1 MAAASNT
8 NGLASFSI
16 PATLAKQLDVW
27 RRRQDDLPGRAEAIR
42 RLVQIGLASAPT
54 RTPGKRA
61 SAKSTAMAGAE
72 IDRLQ
77 HGEGSTP
84 KQDADRKRRL
94 LKGPKEFRNMRA
106 RGT

>member
-16 PATLAKQLDVW
+16 PATLAKRLDVW
-27 RRRQDDLPGRAEAIR
+27 RRRQDDLPEAIR

-54 RTPGKRA
+54 RAPGKRA
-61 SAKSTAMAGAE
+61 SARSTAMAGAE

-84 KQDADRKRRL
+84 KQDASQ
-94 LKGPKEFRNMRA
+94 A
-106 RGT
+106 TAAQGT